1 MADHHADGAV
11 VDRVIGIGVV
21 ERRLENGRREAD
33 LVGRGIVVGVDRLR
47 RHEPFVLVDRLAELA
62 QIVERAPQARGL
74 DVLPV
79 ALGGIDRERRIVL
92 PLVGI
97 ADLDVERRQL
107 LLRLGLRGV
116 RHPVESGDVLA
127 ERRLQVPDQFEH
139 PLLVLGREVFGDV
152 HLAYGLAQHR
162 VGDRHGA
169 FPAGTLLLLAGHLTA
184 EEVER
189 SGIEVVAQ
197 VGGRAGEVLSGQVV
211 AQRLDRGLFD
221 QFVHPLEETRL
232 SDDGTVDPCDLY
244 LAQFIEK
251 HLPVDGVVSLFEVGD
266 AHRIVAAGDVAQLD
280 VRPRGA
286 GQFGFEGHDVG
297 CGPLRLSLLRARK
310 DEEFGEQLLVAF
322 FQGGVRLFEVVV
334 AVTHAQTALFEVE
347 GVGVAVHQVGH
358 HAEGEERIAHVEHHL
373 RERLGQRGSL
383 FDLHDRGQVGLD
395 RFGALL
401 VQTYRIEPHFVE
413 VGDLLVDRTR
423 RGLDLGHLL
432 KEVVDAHLVVLAQH
446 VE

>member
-1 MADHHADGAV
+1 MQVAQRGVDAPLAQRVYVELGETCDLLVADVLRPELCVGQIEALFGGEAVDRCGLLLAFERIVVGRVGDAQTALVGDVLAQAERAVGEEGRLIPLGGQYLDRIELLDQNVGLGLERGGVLFGPPVVHVAVLVEVAALVVESVGHLVADHHADGAV

-107 LLRLGLRGV
+107 LLRLGFRGV

-197 VGGRAGEVLSGQVV
+197 VGCRAGEVLSGQVV
-211 AQRLDRGLFD
+211 A
-221 QFVHPLEETRL
+221 
-232 SDDGTVDPCDLY
+232 
-244 LAQFIEK
+244 
-251 HLPVDGVVSLFEVGD
+251 
-266 AHRIVAAGDVAQLD
+266 
-280 VRPRGA
+280 
-286 GQFGFEGHDVG
+286 
-297 CGPLRLSLLRARK
+297 
-310 DEEFGEQLLVAF
+310 
-322 FQGGVRLFEVVV
+322 
-334 AVTHAQTALFEVE
+334 
-347 GVGVAVHQVGH
+347 
-358 HAEGEERIAHVEHHL
+358 
-373 RERLGQRGSL
+373 
-383 FDLHDRGQVGLD
+383 
-395 RFGALL
+395 
-401 VQTYRIEPHFVE
+401 
-413 VGDLLVDRTR
+413 
-423 RGLDLGHLL
+423 
-432 KEVVDAHLVVLAQH
+432 
-446 VE
+446 